1 MSTDIGAAAEFADRT
16 IRTVGVNGR
25 EIGIVRWNGAMY
37 AVNNLCTH
45 QSGPVCSGILSG
57 RLTAASPGGMDLDTS
72 MPILACP
79 WHGWEFDLR
88 TGKSWCEPDR
98 TKVRSYETKVEPGE
112 ALGEGPLKADT
123 FPVSVEKQYVVVD
136 V

>member
-1 MSTDIGAAAEFADRT
+1 VSTDIGAEAEFANGT

-25 EIGIVRWNGAMY
+25 EIGIAHWNGTIY

-57 RLTAASPGGMDLDTS
+57 RLTATSPGGMDLDNTA
-72 MPILACP
+72 PILACP

-88 TGKSWCEPDR
+88 TGR
-98 TKVRSYETKVEPGE
+98 
-112 ALGEGPLKADT
+112 ALHDAQHRLRL
-123 FPVSVEKQYVVVD
+123 FPVRVENGRVLVD
-136 V
+136 IGPTQDDITARQF

>member
-1 MSTDIGAAAEFADRT
+1 VSTDIGAAAEFADGT

-25 EIGIVRWNGAMY
+25 EIGIVRWDDAMY

-72 MPILACP
+72 TPILACP

-88 TGKSWCEPDR
+88 TGR
-98 TKVRSYETKVEPGE
+98 
-112 ALGEGPLKADT
+112 ALHDAQHRLRI
-123 FPVSVEKQYVVVD
+123 FPVRVENGRVLVD
-136 V
+136 IGPASNDTTESRT

>member
-16 IRTVGVNGR
+16 IRTVGVNGC
-25 EIGIVRWNGAMY
+25 EIGIVRWNGALY

-57 RLTAASPGGMDLDTS
+57 RLTATSPGGMDLDNTT
-72 MPILACP
+72 PILACP

-88 TGKSWCEPDR
+88 TGR
-98 TKVRSYETKVEPGE
+98 
-112 ALGEGPLKADT
+112 ALHDAQHRLRL
-123 FPVSVEKQYVVVD
+123 FPVHVENGRVLVD
-136 V
+136 VGSASDDTMASRS

>member
-1 MSTDIGAAAEFADRT
+1 VSIDVGALAEFADDAIRT
-16 IRTVGVNGR
+16 IAVNGR
-25 EIGIVRWNGAMY
+25 QIGIARWNGAIY

-45 QSGPVCSGILSG
+45 QSGPVCRGILSG

-88 TGKSWCEPDR
+88 SGR
-98 TKVRSYETKVEPGE
+98 
-112 ALGEGPLKADT
+112 ALHDAQYRLRT
-123 FPVSVEKQYVVVD
+123 FPVRVENGRVLVEIGPD
-136 V
+136 

>member
-1 MSTDIGAAAEFADRT
+1 VNTDIGAAAEFVDRT

-57 RLTAASPGGMDLDTS
+57 RLIAALPGEMDLDTS
-72 MPILACP
+72 TPILACP

-88 TGKSWCEPDR
+88 TGR
-98 TKVRSYETKVEPGE
+98 
-112 ALGEGPLKADT
+112 ALHDAQHRLRI
-123 FPVSVEKQYVVVD
+123 FPVRVENGRVLVD
-136 V
+136 IGPASNDTTEARS

>member
-1 MSTDIGAAAEFADRT
+1 VNTDIGAATEFADGT

-72 MPILACP
+72 TPILACP

-88 TGKSWCEPDR
+88 TGR
-98 TKVRSYETKVEPGE
+98 
-112 ALGEGPLKADT
+112 ALHDAQHRLRI
-123 FPVSVEKQYVVVD
+123 FPVRVENGRVLVD
-136 V
+136 VGPASNDTTEARS

>member
-57 RLTAASPGGMDLDTS
+57 RLIAASPGGMDLDTS
-72 MPILACP
+72 TPILACP

-88 TGKSWCEPDR
+88 TGR
-98 TKVRSYETKVEPGE
+98 
-112 ALGEGPLKADT
+112 ALHDAQHRLRI
-123 FPVSVEKQYVVVD
+123 FPVRVENGRVLVD
-136 V
+136 IGPASNDTTEARF